1 MPRAPERAGMP
12 LALGGPVACK
22 MCRAACGITAR
33 GDPARGRLG
42 RDQVGQC
49 RCSPLSH
56 LDAAK
61 LTPTPQDDELGDILR
76 TLNLV
81 PVRSLSI
88 LRLHPASTYASVLTH
103 LLSTLCV
110 RSLRTFPELED
121 TPVPSS
127 CVPALAGFLA
137 SPRSTGLEYLALVPA
152 QWTLRD
158 REEVVSAIEQNP
170 RSTLQTLVLL
180 ADATIQGSTLATP
193 VCFGSAEHST
203 RWGVTSERARQN
215 ARLEWSM
222 ARSMWARKAVGEAAL
237 AVLVPARVIL
247 RARKRDPDDESSDG
261 PTRAAAASI
270 LDLPLEITYTILEAC
285 APPNVLSDAQHAR
298 LFAHARDDTALGLLV
313 RVLADAVV
321 AESKLYTW
329 RRAMET
335 WLADGGFTWDHGV
348 AFPVAAASGAMGEE
362 CAV

>member
-1 MPRAPERAGMP
+1 MTTTTHTITCHARLNVQVCHSRSAG
-12 LALGGPVACK
+12 LW
-22 MCRAACGITAR
+22 
-33 GDPARGRLG
+33 PARCAEGPALLL
-42 RDQVGQC
+42 
-49 RCSPLSH
+49 PAP
-56 LDAAK
+56 AASK
-61 LTPTPQDDELGDILR
+61 AIPREGGSVEIKWDSDDELGDILR

-88 LRLHPASTYASVLTH
+88 LRLHPSSTYASVLTH

-127 CVPALAGFLA
+127 CVPALAGFLS

-152 QWTLRD
+152 RWTLAD
-158 REEVVSAIEQNP
+158 REAVVSAIENNP

-193 VCFGSAEHST
+193 VAFGSESHVT
-203 RWGVTSERARQN
+203 RWGDASERARQN

-222 ARSMWARKAVGEAAL
+222 ARSIWARRAVGEAAM
-237 AVLVPARVIL
+237 AVLVPARTIL
-247 RARKRDPDDESSDG
+247 RARKREPDESRG
-261 PTRAAAASI
+261 GEPTRATTSI
-270 LDLPLEITYTILEAC
+270 LDLPLEITYAILEAC

-298 LFAHARDDTALGLLV
+298 LFAHASDETALRLLV

-321 AESKLYTW
+321 PESKLYTW

-348 AFPVAAASGAMGEE
+348 VFPVGGVAKAVEE
-362 CAV
+362 RSV